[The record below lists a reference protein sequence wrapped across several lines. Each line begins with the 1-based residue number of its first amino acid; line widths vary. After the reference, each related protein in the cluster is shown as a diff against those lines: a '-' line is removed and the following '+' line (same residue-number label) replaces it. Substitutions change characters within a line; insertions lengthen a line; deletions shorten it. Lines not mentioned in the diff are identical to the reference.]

1 MAPSRQASRDSESAN
16 EVAASPST
24 PVRTKRPKTTGALV
38 LDSSEEPQA
47 SVCADSANDPEAEFN
62 CLIGA
67 FLSLAPSPQDLVG
80 GAPDLDLGDEEDM
93 VMEDV
98 VVGDDETWGAEAV
111 GDDDG
116 WLAG

>member
-1 MAPSRQASRDSESAN
+1 MDELDESQ
-16 EVAASPST
+16 
-24 PVRTKRPKTTGALV
+24 ALV
-38 LDSSEEPQA
+38 G
-47 SVCADSANDPEAEFN
+47 ADSANDSEAEFN
-62 CLIGA
+62 CLIDA

-98 VVGDDETWGAEAV
+98 VADDDETWGAEAV